1 MKRHRRSGVW
11 AKLISMSMLLGLIVL
26 ATSPALAQ
34 KLSAQ
39 RQFSYTGTRNDESL
53 NYFKNNVDGATR
65 VAVND
70 PDTKTVSPARLPGD
84 VTAASDS
91 DAARKSSDTATAP
104 TTAPTPVTNAPEA
117 KATPVAET
125 NDATATTTATTAAAA
140 PTAATTAAA
149 PPATT
154 TTTTTATTAATQTTV
169 PAQCSRTITA
179 NVVALDQ
186 LYTYNRFGAFNPAGM
201 LYALKRDVTLIDS
214 TKGFTAGNVRLKP
227 GKRARPLVLRANE
240 GDCLTVNFT
249 NLLTPSRNEI
259 DNINAANGTSRLAYF
274 DKPPFFIPKEGTIS
288 YDGSEFKLRT
298 LTNGQVNV
306 VDENGNVVQDGNIKL
321 QKNDTPATR
330 AASMHVNG
338 MDYLNIA
345 SDGANVGNNASSL
358 AAPGETKVYQWYAKK
373 QGQYLFYSMG
383 TVAGGEGDGGQ
394 LDLGLFGSVNVQP
407 RGSKWYRSQVT
418 AAQLQSVTTG
428 TNPNGTPIINYDK
441 LGTDGQPILTMLNSS
456 NEIIYSD
463 LNAIISRFTENCEDA
478 PPSGTCGEVFREFT
492 VIFHDETKTVQAF
505 PELNQEL
512 FHGVRDGFAVN
523 YGSGGLGAE
532 VLAVKKKVGPAANC
546 PDCAFEEFFLESW
559 ANGDPAMNVRK
570 DSTGKAVEALFPDD
584 PSNVHHSYMGDPVRF
599 RNLHAGPKETHVF
612 HLHAHQ
618 WLHESRE
625 DGSTYL
631 DSQTIGPGGAFTY
644 EINYGGSGN
653 RNLTVGDSI
662 FHCHLYPHFAQGMW
676 ELWRSHD
683 VFEAG
688 TPDRNLPDAEIAG
701 GTPNP
706 AIVPLPNKPMPPM
719 PTATFKG
726 YPFYIAAQ
734 AGHRAPQPP
743 LDMDHDGGLPRH
755 RVLEAT
761 HVSGPAAIPAARL
774 NDPVAARVLSLNKD
788 PNLLAFA
795 HKLTS
800 AKLEILPQTG
810 TVPEKIAMDFH
821 QGILP
826 GGAPATTPVGWPG
839 AAYPSYTATG
849 VAGKFFVN
857 GRAPKPG
864 APFADP
870 CPTNFTDGAGSVRA
884 VPQRNYRAA
893 YIEFDMTVNRAGWH
907 DRQARIMVLE
917 QDVANTLNGTR
928 PAEPLFFRANSGD
941 CIVFKATNLVPGA
954 LNLDDFQ
961 IYTPTD
967 IIGQHI
973 HLVKFDVTASDGA
986 GNGWNYEDGAFAPD
1000 IVRERIEANNKYQQ
1014 SIGGTQIL
1022 TPKTHPAFGSGPNG
1036 AWIGAQ
1042 TTTQRW
1048 WADPLVNR
1056 NGEDRTIRTVFT
1068 HDHFGPSS
1076 HQHHGLYGALVIE
1089 PTDSVWLGF
1098 DGTTLGTRADGGP
1111 TSFQA
1116 NIIYDTPMT
1125 WDQSPSYRE
1134 FNLALADFAIVYT
1147 RDLMPVN
1154 PPGRKEVG
1162 LPAIVAPPDIPQ
1174 PESISADDPGTSL
1187 INYRN
1192 EPIPLRVQDPNTKAQ
1207 YPSTDPRGNMANVFR
1222 SKAENGTIIH
1232 GDPFT
1237 PILETY
1243 EGDKIQ
1249 VRIIQGSQEEQHV
1262 FNVHGS
1268 KWLHEP
1274 NVPNSGYYNG
1284 QAIGISEHFEFEL
1297 PPIPAVGNVKGGN
1310 PNVADFM
1317 YSSAGTDN
1325 LWDGMWGIMREY
1337 KGLRPGLAPLP
1348 GNQGAE
1354 VASSD
1359 PGLRTDFCPAG
1370 SPKKTFYVEARLAT
1384 DLQAGGITY
1393 NKKFGLVDPAGIV
1406 FIETANITAVKN
1418 GTKKLEPLILR
1429 ANAGDCLNVQLTNYL
1444 PATLPDYPAWNFMPM
1459 IVNNFN
1465 LNNLRPSNEVSLHPQ
1480 LLEYDVR
1487 TSDGANIGL
1496 NDRQTV
1502 APGEKIT
1509 YRWYAGR
1516 VDITPE
1522 GSRIATPIEYG
1533 AVNLTDYGDIM
1544 KHGSHGAIGMLVIE
1558 PQGAKWSTSAN
1569 SNAEALVYDPATG
1582 KFFKEFVVLYQDDV
1596 IMKAP
1601 NGNPVRNYLAEED
1614 SEDSG
1619 KKAFNYKTEPI
1630 WARFGFVNEMSK
1642 IDHNTFNDV
1651 SHLLN
1656 DVNQVNALSS
1666 LTHGDPETPIFT
1678 AAAGEQVRFRV
1689 VQPTGHPRQ
1698 HAFTVHGHSWFHE
1711 AWTNNSTKQ
1720 WTPGVDPEPDS
1731 MNIGSQGGHTAR
1743 RHWNI
1748 IMPSAGGAF
1757 NQAGDYL
1764 MRTQESYQ
1772 ITDGLWGIFRVKP
1785 TCDSACM
1792 QQRQVVISQP

>member
-1 MKRHRRSGVW
+1 MKGHRRSGTWSKFVG
-11 AKLISMSMLLGLIVL
+11 SSMLLIGLIVL
-26 ATSPALAQ
+26 ASSPALAQ
-34 KLSAQ
+34 QLNARQHFSLSA
-39 RQFSYTGTRNDESL
+39 T
-53 NYFKNNVDGATR
+53 
-65 VAVND
+65 
-70 PDTKTVSPARLPGD
+70 RLPGD
-84 VTAASDS
+84 TNAELS
-91 DAARKSSDTATAP
+91 RTGDTATKKVNAGDP
-104 TTAPTPVTNAPEA
+104 SDTP
-117 KATPVAET
+117 
-125 NDATATTTATTAAAA
+125 TTTATTIT
-140 PTAATTAAA
+140 PEATTAPASTDASSPASGTSTTAA
-149 PPATT
+149 EPTG
-154 TTTTTATTAATQTTV
+154 TTTATTNTVSPLTAAATMAALTTAAVQQTAAI
-169 PAQCSRTITA
+169 PQCSRTITA

-201 LYALKRDVTLIDS
+201 MYALRRDVTIIDT
-214 TKGFTAGNVRLKP
+214 TKGFVAGNVRLKP
-227 GKRARPLVLRANE
+227 GKRPRPIVLRANE

-249 NLLTPSRNEI
+249 NLLTPTREGLDTLNT
-259 DNINAANGTSRLAYF
+259 ANGTSRLAYF
-274 DKPPFFIPKEGTIS
+274 DKSPFFIPKEGTVS
-288 YDGSEFKLRT
+288 YDLSQTKLRT

-306 VDENGNVVQDGNIKL
+306 IDENGDVIQDGNIKF
-321 QKNDTPATR
+321 QKNDTPITR

-338 MDYLNIA
+338 MEYLSIA

-358 AAPGETKVYQWYAKK
+358 AAPGATVTYKWYAEK
-373 QGQYLFYSMG
+373 QGQYFMYSMG
-383 TVAGGEGDGGQ
+383 TVSGGEADGGQ
-394 LDLGLFGSVNVQP
+394 LDLGLFGAVNVEP

-418 AAQLQSVTTG
+418 AAQLTAVKTG

-441 LGTDGQPILTMLNSS
+441 LGTDNLPILGMLSAT
-456 NEIIYSD
+456 NEIIYTD
-463 LNAIISRFTENCEDA
+463 INAIISNFGENCENA
-478 PPSGTCGEVFREFT
+478 PPSGTCGQAFREFT
-492 VIFHDETKTVQAF
+492 VVFHDETKTVQAF

-512 FHGVRDGFAVN
+512 FHGVRDGFAIN

-532 VLAVKKKVGPAANC
+532 ILAVKKKVGPAANC

-570 DSTGKAVEALFPDD
+570 DSTGKAVEALYPDD

-676 ELWRSHD
+676 ELWRAHD
-683 VFEAG
+683 VFESG
-688 TPDRNLPDAEIAG
+688 TADRNLPDAEIAG

-706 AIVPLPNKPMPPM
+706 AIIPLPNKPMPPM
-719 PTATFKG
+719 PTVDFKG

-734 AGHRAPQPP
+734 AGRRAPQPP

-755 RVLEAT
+755 RILEAT
-761 HVSGPAAIPAARL
+761 HVSGPAAIPAGKL

-810 TVPEKIAMDFH
+810 TPAEKIAMNFH
-821 QGILP
+821 QGLFA
-826 GGAPATTPVGWPG
+826 GGAPATTSFGWDG
-839 AAYPSYTATG
+839 AAYPSYTAAG

-870 CPTNFTDGAGSVRA
+870 CPTNFTDGAGTLRA
-884 VPQRNYRAA
+884 VPARNYRAA
-893 YIEFDMTVNRAGWH
+893 YVQFDMTVNRAGWH

-917 QDVANTLNGTR
+917 QDVANTLNGSR
-928 PAEPLFFRANSGD
+928 PPEPLFFRANSGD
-941 CIVFKATNLVPGA
+941 CITFKATNLVPGA

-973 HLVKFDVTASDGA
+973 HLVKFDVTSSDGA
-986 GNGWNYEDGAFAPD
+986 GNGWNYEDGTFAPD
-1000 IVRERIEANNKYQQ
+1000 IVRERIEANNAYQK

-1022 TPKTHPAFGSGPNG
+1022 TPKTHPAFGAGPNNE
-1036 AWIGAQ
+1036 WVGAQ

-1056 NGEDRTIRTVFT
+1056 AGEDRTIRTVFT

-1076 HQHHGLYGALVIE
+1076 HQQHGLYAALVVE
-1089 PTDSVWLGF
+1089 PTDSSWLAF

-1111 TSFQA
+1111 TSYKA
-1116 NIIYDTPMT
+1116 NIIYDRPDTF
-1125 WDQSPSYRE
+1125 DQSPSYRE
-1134 FNLALADFAIVYT
+1134 FNLALADFALVYT
-1147 RDLMPVN
+1147 RDLWPVN
-1154 PPGRKEVG
+1154 PPGRKVVG
-1162 LPAIVAPPDIPQ
+1162 LPDIIQGPEIPQ
-1174 PESISADDPGTSL
+1174 PESISVDDPGTSL

-1207 YPSTDPRGNMANVFR
+1207 YAAPDPRGNMANVFR
-1222 SKAENGTIIH
+1222 SKDEKGNVIH

-1237 PILETY
+1237 PLLEVY

-1249 VRIIQGSQEEQHV
+1249 VRIIQGAQEEQHV

-1274 NVPNSGYYNG
+1274 SVADSGYYNG

-1297 PPIPAVGNVKGGN
+1297 PPIPAVGNKYGAN
-1310 PNVADFM
+1310 PDLADFM

-1337 KGLRPGLAPLP
+1337 KGLRPGLLALP
-1348 GNQGAE
+1348 GNSMGE
-1354 VASSD
+1354 VSSSD
-1359 PGLRTDFCPAG
+1359 AGLRTDFCPSGA
-1370 SPKKTFYVEARLAT
+1370 PKKNFYVEARLAT
-1384 DLQAGGITY
+1384 DLSPGGIVY

-1406 FIETANITAVKN
+1406 FIQTSDIAAVKG

-1429 ANAGDCLNVQLTNYL
+1429 ANAGDCINVQLTNNL
-1444 PATLPDYPAWNFMPM
+1444 PLTLPDYPAWNFMPM
-1459 IVNNFN
+1459 IVEDFN
-1465 LNNLRPSNEVSLHPQ
+1465 LNDLKPSNEVSLHAQ
-1480 LLEYDVR
+1480 LLEYDAR
-1487 TSDGANIGL
+1487 TSDGANVGL

-1502 APGEKIT
+1502 SPGQNII

-1516 VDITPE
+1516 VDIDPL
-1522 GSRIATPIEYG
+1522 GARQATPIEYG

-1544 KHGSHGAIGMLVIE
+1544 KHGSHGAIGMLIIE
-1558 PQGAKWSTSAN
+1558 PKGAKWSTPAN
-1569 SNAEALVYDPATG
+1569 TNAEALVFDSVRNV
-1582 KFFKEFVVLYQDDV
+1582 FFREFAIVYQDDLN
-1596 IMKAP
+1596 MKAP

-1619 KKAFNYKTEPI
+1619 KKAFNYRTEPV
-1630 WARFGFVNEMSK
+1630 WARLGLLNEMSK
-1642 IDHNTFNDV
+1642 IDHNTFDHV
-1651 SHLLN
+1651 EDLLN
-1656 DVNQVNALSS
+1656 NINQVNALSS

-1678 AAAGEQVRFRV
+1678 APAGEQVRFRV
-1689 VQPTGHPRQ
+1689 IQPTGHPRQ
-1698 HAFTVHGHSWFHE
+1698 HAFTVHGHAWFHE
-1711 AWTNNSTKQ
+1711 AWTDNSTRQ
-1720 WTPGVDPEPDS
+1720 WSPGATPEPQS
-1731 MNIGSQGGHTAR
+1731 MTIGSQGGHTAR

-1748 IMPSAGGAF
+1748 ILPSAGGSF
-1757 NQAGDYL
+1757 QQPGDYL
-1764 MRTQESYQ
+1764 IRTQESYQ
-1772 ITDGLWGIFRVKP
+1772 FTDGMWGIFRVKP
-1785 TCDSACM
+1785 TCDTACM
-1792 QQRQVVISQP
+1792 QQKQMLASQP

>member
-1 MKRHRRSGVW
+1 MKGHRRSGAW
-11 AKLISMSMLLGLIVL
+11 SKLVSISLLMLGLIVL
-26 ATSPALAQ
+26 ASSPALAQ
-34 KLSAQ
+34 QLTARQHFSLSA
-39 RQFSYTGTRNDESL
+39 T
-53 NYFKNNVDGATR
+53 
-65 VAVND
+65 
-70 PDTKTVSPARLPGD
+70 RLPGD
-84 VTAASDS
+84 TNAELSRTGETVATKVNASVPS
-91 DAARKSSDTATAP
+91 DAP
-104 TTAPTPVTNAPEA
+104 TTATKLEATGAPA
-117 KATPVAET
+117 AT
-125 NDATATTTATTAAAA
+125 DASGTA
-140 PTAATTAAA
+140 PGAATTVVAA
-149 PPATT
+149 PATT
-154 TTTTTATTAATQTTV
+154 TTTTTTTTAVSPLNAAATTAAIGAAAVQQSTA
-169 PAQCSRTITA
+169 PIPQCSRTITA

-186 LYTYNRFGAFNPAGM
+186 LYTYNRLGAFNPAGM
-201 LYALKRDVTLIDS
+201 MYALKRDVTLIDS
-214 TKGFTAGNVRLKP
+214 TKGYVAGNVRLKA
-227 GKRARPLVLRANE
+227 GKRPRPLVLRANE

-249 NLLTPSRNEI
+249 NLLTPSRTEI
-259 DNINAANGTSRLAYF
+259 DNINTANGTSRLAYF
-274 DKPPFFIPKEGTIS
+274 DKSPFLIPKEGTVS
-288 YDGSEFKLRT
+288 YDKSQTKLRT

-306 VDENGNVVQDGNIKL
+306 LDENGQVIQDGNIQL
-321 QKNDTPATR
+321 QKEDTPATR
-330 AASMHVNG
+330 SASMHVNG
-338 MDYLNIA
+338 MEYLSIA

-358 AAPGETKVYQWYAKK
+358 AAPGATVTYKWYAEK
-373 QGQYLFYSMG
+373 QGQYFMYSMG

-394 LDLGLFGSVNVQP
+394 VDLGLFGSVNVEP

-418 AAQLQSVTTG
+418 AAQLTAVKTG

-441 LGTDGQPILTMLNSS
+441 LGTDNLPILGMLSAT
-456 NEIIYSD
+456 NEIIYTD
-463 LNAIISRFTENCEDA
+463 LNAVIYGGTEKCEFTSPSGTPSGA
-478 PPSGTCGEVFREFT
+478 PPSGTCGQSFREFT

-512 FHGVRDGFAVN
+512 FHGVRDGFAIN

-532 VLAVKKKVGPAANC
+532 ILAVHKKVGPAANC

-570 DSTGKAVEALFPDD
+570 DATGKAVEALYPDD

-683 VFEAG
+683 VFESG
-688 TPDRNLPDAEIAG
+688 TVDRNLPDAEIAG

-706 AIVPLPNKPMPPM
+706 AIIPIPNKVMPPM
-719 PTATFKG
+719 PTADFKG
-726 YPFYIAAQ
+726 YPFYVAAQ

-743 LDMDHDGGLPRH
+743 LDMDFDGGLPRH
-755 RVLEAT
+755 RIISAAT
-761 HVSGPAAIPAARL
+761 VSGPAAIPAADL
-774 NDPVAARVLSLNKD
+774 NDPVAARVLALNKD

-800 AKLEILPQTG
+800 AKIEILPQTG
-810 TVPEKIAMDFH
+810 TPDEVKAMNFH
-821 QGILP
+821 QGLFA
-826 GGAPATTPVGWPG
+826 GGAPATTPVGWAG
-839 AAYPSYTATG
+839 AAYPSYTSSG
-849 VAGKFFVN
+849 VAGQFFVN

-864 APFADP
+864 APFSDP
-870 CPTNFTDGAGSVRA
+870 CPDTFIDGAGSLRK
-884 VPQRNYRAA
+884 VPARNYRAA
-893 YIEFDMTVNRAGWH
+893 YVQFDMTVNRAGWH
-907 DRQARIMVLE
+907 DRQARIMTLE
-917 QDVANTLNGTR
+917 QDVTATLNGTR
-928 PAEPLFFRANSGD
+928 PPEPLFFRANSGD
-941 CIVFKATNLVPGA
+941 CITFKATNLVPGA

-961 IYTPTD
+961 VYTPTD

-973 HLVKFDVTASDGA
+973 HLVKFDVTSSDGA
-986 GNGWNYEDGAFAPD
+986 GNGWNYEDGTFAPD
-1000 IVRERIEANNKYQQ
+1000 IVRERIEANNAYQK

-1022 TPKTHPAFGSGPNG
+1022 TAKTHPAFGAGPNS
-1036 AWIGAQ
+1036 AWVGAQ

-1056 NGEDRTIRTVFT
+1056 AGEDRTIRTVFT

-1076 HQHHGLYGALVIE
+1076 HQHHGLYAALVVE
-1089 PTDSVWLGF
+1089 PTDSVWNAF

-1111 TSFQA
+1111 TSFKA
-1116 NIIYDTPMT
+1116 NIIYDTPNT
-1125 WDQSPSYRE
+1125 FDQSPSYRE

-1147 RDLMPVN
+1147 KELLPVN

-1162 LPAIVAPPDIPQ
+1162 LPQIVAPPDIPQ

-1192 EPIPLRVQDPNTKAQ
+1192 EPIPLRVRDPNTNAQ
-1207 YPSTDPRGNMANVFR
+1207 YTDARGNMANVFR
-1222 SKAENGTIIH
+1222 SKTETGALIH

-1237 PILETY
+1237 PLLETY

-1274 NVPNSGYYNG
+1274 SVADSGYYNG

-1297 PPIPAVGNVKGGN
+1297 PPIPAVGNVNGANKD
-1310 PNVADFM
+1310 VADFL

-1337 KGLRPGLAPLP
+1337 KGVRPGLAALP
-1348 GNQGAE
+1348 GNLRGE
-1354 VASSD
+1354 VSSSD

-1370 SPKKTFYVEARLAT
+1370 SPKKTFTVEARLAS
-1384 DLQAGGITY
+1384 DVSPGGITY

-1406 FIETANITAVKN
+1406 FIQTSDIAAVKA

-1429 ANAGDCLNVQLTNYL
+1429 ANAGDCVNVQLTNNL
-1444 PATLPDYPAWNFMPM
+1444 PLTLPDYPAWNFMPM
-1459 IVNNFN
+1459 ILDKFN
-1465 LNNLRPSNEVSLHPQ
+1465 LNNLKASNEVSLHPQ

-1487 TSDGANIGL
+1487 TSDGANVGL

-1502 APGEKIT
+1502 APGQTTT

-1516 VDITPE
+1516 VDIDPVD
-1522 GSRIATPIEYG
+1522 GSRHATPIEYG

-1544 KHGSHGAIGMLVIE
+1544 KHGSHGAIGMMVIE
-1558 PQGAKWSTSAN
+1558 PQGATWSTPAN
-1569 SNAEALVYDPATG
+1569 SNAEAVVMDKAGTPL
-1582 KFFKEFVVLYQDDV
+1582 FKEFNVLYQDDLN
-1596 IMKAP
+1596 MKAP
-1601 NGNPVRNYLAEED
+1601 NGNPVRNYVGEED

-1619 KKAFNYKTEPI
+1619 MKAFNYKTEPI
-1630 WARFGFVNEMSK
+1630 WARLGFVTEMSK
-1642 IDHNTFNDV
+1642 IDPATFNRVDE
-1651 SHLLN
+1651 LLN
-1656 DVNQVNALSS
+1656 DVNQANVLSS
-1666 LTHGDPETPIFT
+1666 ATHGDPETPIFT
-1678 AAAGEQVRFRV
+1678 AAPGQLVRFRV

-1698 HAFTVHGHSWFHE
+1698 HAFTLFGHNWFHE
-1711 AWTNNSTKQ
+1711 AWTNNSTQQ
-1720 WTPGVDPEPDS
+1720 WRPGVDPEPTS
-1731 MNIGSQGGHTAR
+1731 MTIGAQGGHTAR

-1748 IMPSAGGAF
+1748 ILPSAGGSF
-1757 NQAGDYL
+1757 QQPGDYL
-1764 MRTQESYQ
+1764 MRTQESYHF
-1772 ITDGLWGIFRVKP
+1772 TSGLWGIFRVQPAK
-1785 TCDSACM
+1785 TVQCMACTPEP
-1792 QQRQVVISQP
+1792 ITTQPVDPAQY

>member
-1 MKRHRRSGVW
+1 MKGHRISGTW
-11 AKLISMSMLLGLIVL
+11 SKHLSISLLLLGLIVL
-26 ATSPALAQ
+26 ASSPALAQ
-34 KLSAQ
+34 GVA
-39 RQFSYTGTRNDESL
+39 TRHLSL
-53 NYFKNNVDGATR
+53 NAT
-65 VAVND
+65 
-70 PDTKTVSPARLPGD
+70 RLPGD
-84 VTAASDS
+84 SNAELSRTGETPATKVNASDPSETPTANATATKPEATGTPASTGTPVATDASSAAAETTTTPVAPATDTTTAATP
-91 DAARKSSDTATAP
+91 ATTTTAAP
-104 TTAPTPVTNAPEA
+104 TT
-117 KATPVAET
+117 
-125 NDATATTTATTAAAA
+125 ATATTTTTAAVQQSTA
-140 PTAATTAAA
+140 PI
-149 PPATT
+149 P
-154 TTTTTATTAATQTTV
+154 
-169 PAQCSRTITA
+169 QCSRTITA

-201 LYALKRDVTLIDS
+201 MYALKRDVTIIDS
-214 TKGFTAGNVRLKP
+214 TKGFVAGNVRLKP
-227 GKRARPLVLRANE
+227 GKRPRPLVLRANE

-249 NLLTPSRNEI
+249 NLLTPTRDGL
-259 DNINAANGTSRLAYF
+259 DNLNAANGTSRLAYF
-274 DKPPFFIPKEGTIS
+274 DKSPFFIPKEGTVS
-288 YDGSEFKLRT
+288 YDLSQNKLRT
-298 LTNGQVNV
+298 LANGQVNV
-306 VDENGNVVQDGNIKL
+306 IDEDLNVVQDGNIQF
-321 QKNDTPATR
+321 QKNNTPITR
-330 AASMHVNG
+330 SASMHVNG
-338 MDYLNIA
+338 MEYHRNIN
-345 SDGANVGNNASSL
+345 SDGANVGNNTSSL
-358 AAPGETKVYQWYAKK
+358 VAPNSTMTYHWYAEK
-373 QGQYLFYSMG
+373 QGQYFMYSMG
-383 TVAGGEGDGGQ
+383 TVSGGEADGGQ

-418 AAQLQSVTTG
+418 AAQLASVKTG
-428 TNPNGTPIINYDK
+428 TNPNGTPIISYDK
-441 LGTDGQPILTMLNSS
+441 LGTDNQPILGMLNAS
-456 NEIIYSD
+456 NEIIYTD
-463 LNAIISRFTENCEDA
+463 LNAIISNFGEDCTNA
-478 PPSGTCGEVFREFT
+478 PPSGTCGQAFREFT
-492 VIFHDETKTVQAF
+492 VIFHDEAKTVQAF

-512 FHGVRDGFAVN
+512 FHGVRDAFAIN

-532 VLAVKKKVGPAANC
+532 ILAVKKKVGPAATC

-570 DSTGKAVEALFPDD
+570 DATGKAVEALYPDD

-676 ELWRSHD
+676 ELWRAHD
-683 VFEAG
+683 VFESG
-688 TPDRNLPDAEIAG
+688 TVDRNLPDGEIAG

-706 AIVPLPNKPMPPM
+706 AIIPLPNKPMPPM
-719 PTATFKG
+719 PTVDFKG

-734 AGHRAPQPP
+734 PGRRAPQPP

-755 RVLEAT
+755 RVLEAQ
-761 HVSGPAAIPAARL
+761 HVSGPAAIPAAKL

-810 TVPEKIAMDFH
+810 TPAEKVAMNFH
-821 QGILP
+821 QGLFA
-826 GGAPATTPVGWPG
+826 GGAPATTSFGWDG

-870 CPTNFTDGAGSVRA
+870 CPTNFTDGAGSLRA
-884 VPQRNYRAA
+884 VPDRNYRAA
-893 YIEFDMTVNRAGWH
+893 YVQFDMTVNRAGWH

-917 QDVANTLNGTR
+917 QDVANTLNGAR
-928 PAEPLFFRANSGD
+928 PPEPLFFRANSGD
-941 CIVFKATNLVPGA
+941 CITFKATNLVPGA

-973 HLVKFDVTASDGA
+973 HLVKFDVTSSDGA
-986 GNGWNYEDGAFAPD
+986 GNGWNYEDGTFAPD
-1000 IVRERIEANNKYQQ
+1000 IVRERIEANNAYQK
-1014 SIGGTQIL
+1014 SIGGTQLL
-1022 TPKTHPAFGSGPNG
+1022 TAKTHPAFGAGPNNE
-1036 AWIGAQ
+1036 WVGAQ

-1056 NGEDRTIRTVFT
+1056 AGEDRTIRTVFT

-1076 HQHHGLYGALVIE
+1076 HQQHGLYAALVVE
-1089 PTDSVWLGF
+1089 PTDSQWLAF
-1098 DGTTLGTRADGGP
+1098 DGTMLGTRTDGGP
-1111 TSFQA
+1111 TSYKA
-1116 NIIYDTPMT
+1116 NIIYDKPDTF
-1125 WDQSPSYRE
+1125 DQSPSYRE
-1134 FNLALADFAIVYT
+1134 FNLAMADFAIVYT
-1147 RDLMPVN
+1147 KELLPVN
-1154 PPGRKEVG
+1154 PPGRKVVG
-1162 LPAIVAPPDIPQ
+1162 LPEIVQGPDIPQ
-1174 PESISADDPGTSL
+1174 PESISVDDPGTSL

-1192 EPIPLRVQDPNTKAQ
+1192 EPIPLRIQDPGTKQQ
-1207 YPSTDPRGNMANVFR
+1207 YAATDPRGNMANVFR
-1222 SKAENGTIIH
+1222 SKDEKGVTIH

-1237 PILETY
+1237 PLLETY
-1243 EGDKIQ
+1243 EGDKIM
-1249 VRIIQGSQEEQHV
+1249 VRLIQGAQEEQHV

-1274 NVPNSGYYNG
+1274 SVADSGYYNG

-1297 PPIPAVGNVKGGN
+1297 PPIPAVGNKYGAN
-1310 PNVADFM
+1310 PNLADFM

-1337 KGLRPGLAPLP
+1337 KGLRPGLLALP
-1348 GNQGAE
+1348 NNQRGE
-1354 VASSD
+1354 VSSSD
-1359 PGLRTDFCPAG
+1359 PGLRTDFCPST
-1370 SPKKTFYVEARLAT
+1370 SPKKNFYVEARLAT

-1393 NKKFGLVDPAGIV
+1393 NKEYGLVDPAGIV
-1406 FIETANITAVKN
+1406 FIQTSDIAAVKG

-1429 ANAGDCLNVQLTNYL
+1429 ANAGDCINVQLTNNL

-1459 IVNNFN
+1459 IVEGFN
-1465 LNNLRPSNEVSLHPQ
+1465 LNDLRASNEVSLHPQ

-1502 APGEKIT
+1502 APGQSTI

-1516 VDITPE
+1516 VDIDPSN
-1522 GSRIATPIEYG
+1522 GARIATPIEYG

-1544 KHGSHGAIGMLVIE
+1544 KHGSHGAIGMMVIE
-1558 PQGAKWSTSAN
+1558 PKGATWTTANN
-1569 SNAEALVYDPATG
+1569 SNAEAIVKDAAGNVL
-1582 KFFKEFVVLYQDDV
+1582 FKEFNIIYQDDLN
-1596 IMKAP
+1596 MKAP

-1619 KKAFNYKTEPI
+1619 KKAFNYRAEPI
-1630 WARFGFVNEMSK
+1630 WARLGLLNEMSK
-1642 IDHNTFNDV
+1642 IDHNTFDHV
-1651 SHLLN
+1651 EDLLN
-1656 DVNQVNALSS
+1656 NIDQVNALSS
-1666 LTHGDPETPIFT
+1666 LAHGDPATPVFT
-1678 AAAGEQVRFRV
+1678 VAAGQQVRFRV

-1698 HAFTVHGHSWFHE
+1698 HAFTLHGHNWFHE
-1711 AWTNNSTKQ
+1711 AWTNNSTQQ
-1720 WTPGVDPEPDS
+1720 WNPALNPEPQS
-1731 MNIGSQGGHTAR
+1731 MTIGTQGGHTAR

-1748 IMPSAGGAF
+1748 ILPSAGGSF
-1757 NQAGDYL
+1757 RVAGDYL
-1764 MRTQESYQ
+1764 LRTQESYQ
-1772 ITDGLWGIFRVKP
+1772 FTDGLWGIFRVVTP
-1785 TCDSACM
+1785 GTAAD
-1792 QQRQVVISQP
+1792 QQEATRYTSTTSPAGIGVTP